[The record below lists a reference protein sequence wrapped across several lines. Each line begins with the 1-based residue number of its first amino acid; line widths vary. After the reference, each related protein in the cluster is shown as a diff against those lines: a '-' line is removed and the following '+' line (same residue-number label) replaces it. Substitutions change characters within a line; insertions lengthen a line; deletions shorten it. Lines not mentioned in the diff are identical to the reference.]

1 MKLSEIFTFENLY
14 EAHKNCRKSKQQK
27 GEVIRFETNL
37 SYNLHNIRK
46 GLKKGEFTE
55 IQIEE
60 RPCVLISKHNILCN
74 KTLLECVWEHD
85 DILFIKMKKN
95 G

>member
-1 MKLSEIFTFENLY
+1 MGIDWDNEIKFI
-14 EAHKNCRKSKQQK
+14 CS
-27 GEVIRFETNL
+27 VDWDDIV
-37 SYNLHNIRK
+37 NLHNIRK
-46 GLKKGEFTE
+46 GLKKGDFIE

-60 RPCVLISKHNILCN
+60 KPCVLISKHNILCN